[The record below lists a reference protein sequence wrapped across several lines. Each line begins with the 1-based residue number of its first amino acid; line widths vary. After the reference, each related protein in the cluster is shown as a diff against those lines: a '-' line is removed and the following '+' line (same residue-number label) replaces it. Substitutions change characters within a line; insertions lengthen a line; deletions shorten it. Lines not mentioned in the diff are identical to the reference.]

1 MKLRQT
7 LAPAPF
13 ASWKEYFYDGEL
25 QIVGGEVET
34 DNQRYIQIL
43 LSRGFSIVNDDTV
56 QGASESEAPTQGE
69 EEQDESDKKQKTA
82 KNKEAA

>member
-13 ASWKEYFYDGEL
+13 ANWVEYFYDGEL
-25 QIVGGEVET
+25 KVVGGETET
-34 DNQRYIQIL
+34 DNQRYIEVL
-43 LSRGFSIVNDDTV
+43 LSRGFSPINDEVVAPEVSD
-56 QGASESEAPTQGE
+56 GASPSEPEAA
-69 EEQDESDKKQKTA
+69 DEKPKTA